1 MFVFILWSE
10 WPLLDLFG
18 FMLFDCC
25 IIVRW
30 FVYVLWLRFDLEAWG
45 WFVVCLLFWSGCVV
59 GWVVLDFVCSLGF
72 V

>member
-1 MFVFILWSE
+1 M
-10 WPLLDLFG
+10 
-18 FMLFDCC
+18 
-25 IIVRW
+25 
-30 FVYVLWLRFDLEAWG
+30 YVLWLGFDLEAWG